1 MGQGRILNSGARAF
15 GGLVCA
21 VLGLISLAWIIR
33 DLDKADEASHLW
45 WTWSGLPFRATGGI
59 FGSSLLD
66 LVLLLVYAV
75 VGLTALS
82 SPAAGGALGTVA
94 VVTVAVRLPSLW
106 NLNSDWLQGIPDG
119 LKTRANLSAWAQ
131 VVLAGLLLVVVA
143 AARRP
148 AGLTPPGYPV
158 SPGSSAPS
166 APGFP
171 APPGSPVSPA
181 DRPPGRPSPGAAV
194 IGALFL
200 GAAGVVIAAWQIYW
214 AQARGWEVYKYAL
227 TGKHTLP
234 TLLSPPGG
242 WNAWTAVALC
252 LAAAGAAFARA
263 PLARP
268 LGMTAAALVM
278 VGGISEASL
287 YVKLD
292 YVEHLSD
299 LSTLGVLSV
308 LSGFFEAVA
317 GLIALTALARRGVDE
332 GAVGGVGGAP
342 FTGPPGMGTP
352 AYGGAPAYGAY
363 GGHDGYDGYGDRGA
377 YGGHGAYGDQGAYG
391 DHGNYGDQGRGGAG
405 AYGDQGAYGD
415 HGNHGGH
422 GNGGGPGAYG
432 GGGYGSGGYGPP
444 PATPPL
450 MPPPPATPPGTPPP
464 PSAPPPATP
473 PDAPPP
479 PAPPSPPPGW

>member
-15 GGLVCA
+15 GALVCA

-45 WTWSGLPFRATGGI
+45 WTWSGLPFRAAGGI

-75 VGLTALS
+75 VGLTALR

-148 AGLTPPGYPV
+148 AGLTPPGSPV
-158 SPGSSAPS
+158 SPGSLPPS
-166 APGFP
+166 GFP
-171 APPGSPVSPA
+171 APSGFPVSPA

-194 IGALFL
+194 TGALFL

-332 GAVGGVGGAP
+332 GAVGGAP
-342 FTGPPGMGTP
+342 FTGPPGMGAS
-352 AYGGAPAYGAY
+352 AYGGAPTY
-363 GGHDGYDGYGDRGA
+363 GGYDGHDGYGDRGA

-391 DHGNYGDQGRGGAG
+391 GYGDQGSDGAG
-405 AYGDQGAYGD
+405 TYGDQGAYG
-415 HGNHGGH
+415 GH
-422 GNGGGPGAYG
+422 GSGGGAGAYG
-432 GGGYGSGGYGPP
+432 GGGYGPP

>member
-1 MGQGRILNSGARAF
+1 MGQGRILNSGARVF
-15 GGLVCA
+15 GALVCA

-66 LVLLLVYAV
+66 FVLLLVYAV
-75 VGLTALS
+75 VGLTALR

-148 AGLTPPGYPV
+148 AGLAPPG
-158 SPGSSAPS
+158 SPAPS
-166 APGFP
+166 APGFL
-171 APPGSPVSPA
+171 APPGFPVSPA

-194 IGALFL
+194 TGALFL

-342 FTGPPGMGTP
+342 FTGPPGMGAPAYGVAP
-352 AYGGAPAYGAY
+352 AYGGY
-363 GGHDGYDGYGDRGA
+363 GGHDG
-377 YGGHGAYGDQGAYG
+377 YGDQGAYG
-391 DHGNYGDQGRGGAG
+391 G
-405 AYGDQGAYGD
+405 

-422 GNGGGPGAYG
+422 GSGGGAGAYG

-450 MPPPPATPPGTPPP
+450 MPPPPATPPDTPAP

-479 PAPPSPPPGW
+479 PSPPPGW